1 MSMGLFI
8 IRSIITKGFFII
20 QKQEAVV
27 IFKGGKIL
35 LSKDISEKINELK
48 KHDSETGEI
57 ITALQEDHD
66 AFLSGISHE
75 LKNILTIMSS
85 SLQLLESSHPEII
98 DYRYWKE
105 TKEDCNFLQSI
116 IYQMSD
122 YNNSARLNT
131 KKTNL
136 AQLIRN
142 TYISCLALTESTN
155 KSLSYNCYNDI
166 PEMYVDRTK
175 IYEAVL
181 NLVKNAIEAVNDN
194 GHIIVELKRQE
205 SNVSISVT
213 DDGNGIKP
221 DQVERI
227 FEPFNTTKKE
237 GTGLGLPLSKKIV
250 EAHNGTL
257 SVISVPGEGTS
268 FTITLPL
275 DSINAH
281 EAL

>member
-8 IRSIITKGFFII
+8 TIITKGFFII

-48 KHDSETGEI
+48 KHDSETGKI

-75 LKNILTIMSS
+75 LKNILTIMNS

>member
-1 MSMGLFI
+1 M
-8 IRSIITKGFFII
+8 
-20 QKQEAVV
+20 
-27 IFKGGKIL
+27 